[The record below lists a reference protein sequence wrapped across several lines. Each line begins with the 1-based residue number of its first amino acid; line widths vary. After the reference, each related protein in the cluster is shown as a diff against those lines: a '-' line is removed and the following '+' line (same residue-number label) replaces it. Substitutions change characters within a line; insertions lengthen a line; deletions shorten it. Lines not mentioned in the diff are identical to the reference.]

1 MHCALPP
8 CVDPNYC
15 GDAAPPPMLGK
26 RNALIIG
33 DSISIQYA
41 PTVRELLGDEWFVW
55 KNGGFCTDTK
65 NGLCTAQW
73 KSGQGGNSEHGVFCT
88 EPGSSR
94 SWLSRTSKWDVI
106 HVNFGLHDAM
116 DRTGVEKYESNVRAL
131 HARLQSHAR
140 RVIWATTT
148 PVPDP
153 SNDRLSKLNWTIRF
167 LRMRWLRISETKAHG
182 AKDRAELMSLMDG
195 ANRDERILAQAR
207 GCKASSASRPS
218 TICATFA
225 QADARWDQY
234 LAGRLPNATLVP
246 LLNAAMRRAVGS
258 AAEPPCI
265 DDLYG
270 EVAQT
275 CGEFYANCSAAHR
288 APADVHFSPTFAHT
302 LALAVAASIRACA
315 PAERVPKRTG

>member
-1 MHCALPP
+1 M
-8 CVDPNYC
+8 
-15 GDAAPPPMLGK
+15 
-26 RNALIIG
+26 
-33 DSISIQYA
+33 
-41 PTVRELLGDEWFVW
+41 W
-55 KNGGFCTDTK
+55 KNGGFCTDVK
-65 NGLCTAQW
+65 NGLCTAEW

-94 SWLSRTSKWDVI
+94 SWLSPSSKWDVI

-131 HARLQSHAR
+131 HERLQTHAR

-153 SNDRLSKLNWTIRF
+153 RNDRFSKLNWTIRF
-167 LRMRWLRISETKAHG
+167 LRMRWLRISESKGHG

-207 GCKASSASRPS
+207 ACKASARPS
-218 TICATFA
+218 SICATFA

-246 LLNAAMRRAVGS
+246 LLNAAMKRAVSG

-265 DDLYG
+265 DDLYA
-270 EVAQT
+270 EVT
-275 CGEFYANCSAAHR
+275 RVCGESYANCTAVHR

-302 LALAVAASIRACA
+302 LATAVAASIRACA
-315 PAERVPKRTG
+315 PAERVPRRAGGRPS